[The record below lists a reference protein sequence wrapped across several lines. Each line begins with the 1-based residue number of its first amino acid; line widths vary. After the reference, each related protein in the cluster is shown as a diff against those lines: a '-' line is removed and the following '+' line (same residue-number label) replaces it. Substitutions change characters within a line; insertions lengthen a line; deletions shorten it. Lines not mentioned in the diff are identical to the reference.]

1 MSHIARELKPAF
13 ERLLEPLLALLHRL
27 GATPNL
33 LTFAGLFFVLAGSL
47 ALYAGQNLL
56 SFLLLLLGGL
66 CDMLDGALARRQGTR
81 SDFGAFLDSLLDRVS
96 DSLPLIAIALS
107 SQSSLLSLASMLA
120 VVFSFTVS
128 YARARAEGLGYELQV
143 GLFERPE
150 RWTVLLAGVI
160 LDLIPLAVGIILVG
174 SFFTTLQRV
183 YIFKKLSGR

>member
-1 MSHIARELKPAF
+1 
-13 ERLLEPLLALLHRL
+13 
-27 GATPNL
+27 
-33 LTFAGLFFVLAGSL
+33 
-47 ALYAGQNLL
+47 
-56 SFLLLLLGGL
+56 
-66 CDMLDGALARRQGTR
+66 
-81 SDFGAFLDSLLDRVS
+81 
-96 DSLPLIAIALS
+96 
-107 SQSSLLSLASMLA
+107 MLA